1 MKQLLIDRVINET
14 SFRPHPDTV
23 VFKLNA
29 DTMLWSYDWG
39 YNHTGASNIRGFSP
53 ETSPSHPR
61 FPFKYLWLEYTE
73 GNDITLGIYLE
84 ESVVGINTTVATG
97 VVIVLDDNELVY
109 SKTLFYTIP
118 CLWWEFNE
126 LGDFV
131 EIVHTIESA
140 SKPKL
145 NIRNASE
152 RIDVDVE
159 AVHALPSKFD
169 YIRGIEY
176 VYKEID
182 NIAMSPVIYS
192 FLTMLSMKQEIELV
206 TYSRQVKRHI
216 KRKTGKAPSPY
227 FTIIDN
233 SKPRKVYS
241 GTPASTSTDRNI
253 HRVRGHF
260 RTTNDHPLDWFNGT
274 KFIRPHIRGIGEL
287 QRSQYKVVLKD

>member
-23 VFKLNA
+23 VFKL
-29 DTMLWSYDWG
+29 DYDSMLWGDYWAYD
-39 YNHTGASNIRGFSP
+39 HTGASEVRGYYP
-53 ETSPSHPR
+53 ETSPLHHR
-61 FPFKYLWLEYTE
+61 LPFKYLWLEYTE
-73 GNDITLGIYLE
+73 DGDTYGVYLE
-84 ESVVGINTTVATG
+84 ESVVGNNTTVATG
-97 VVIVLDDNELVY
+97 VVISCNNNELVY
-109 SKTLFYTIP
+109 SRTLFYTIP
-118 CLWWEFNE
+118 CVWDECDNNDDVVKL
-126 LGDFV
+126 V
-131 EIVHTIESA
+131 QTIVSS
-140 SKPKL
+140 SKPTL
-145 NIRNASE
+145 RTRNVSE
-152 RIDVDVE
+152 RIDIDTESVYR
-159 AVHALPSKFD
+159 LPNKFD
-169 YIRGIEY
+169 YIRGIKY

-206 TYSRQVKRHI
+206 NYSRQVKRQI

-241 GTPASTSTDRNI
+241 STPASTSTDRNI